1 MNKQNYEL
9 STTVWY
15 QLICITAK
23 LNTVYK
29 WCGSIASVCFALIN
43 TLNIYGIIKRTKYAT
58 IVQASYLLKAAV
70 ICITLFI
77 RHLLHTMEIQ
87 FDGHWKK
94 NEKKTTTANVDDEN
108 ERVHTQKII
117 KKLPKEDINDS
128 HFYLKCFHLF
138 PSYCYSILA
147 STIFHRK
154 RLLPHFHTS
163 QKIVP

>member
-15 QLICITAK
+15 QLICITAE

-94 NEKKTTTANVDDEN
+94 NEKKNNNHQRWRRKWTRSHAKN
-108 ERVHTQKII
+108 H
-117 KKLPKEDINDS
+117 KE
-128 HFYLKCFHLF
+128 
-138 PSYCYSILA
+138 
-147 STIFHRK
+147 
-154 RLLPHFHTS
+154 TS
-163 QKIVP
+163 QGRHKWFPFLS

>member
-9 STTVWY
+9 STTVRY
-15 QLICITAK
+15 QLILCRTAI

-43 TLNIYGIIKRTKYAT
+43 TLNIYRIIKRTKYAT

-87 FDGHWKK
+87 FDGHWRK
-94 NEKKTTTANVDDEN
+94 NEKK
-108 ERVHTQKII
+108 I
-117 KKLPKEDINDS
+117 KTKRWRRKWTRSHAKTHKE
-128 HFYLKCFHLF
+128 
-138 PSYCYSILA
+138 
-147 STIFHRK
+147 
-154 RLLPHFHTS
+154 TS
-163 QKIVP
+163 QGRHKWFPFLS